1 MSESFD
7 YEAVTWG
14 GGELVSPATRDFL
27 DHSLHLRYALDAL
40 NGVHGRVIEVGCGSG
55 RFIASVAAQRPDLET
70 HGCDLSQSALREGL
84 KHSSTRFV
92 RGSAL
97 SLPYPDGAFAAVLM
111 IDVLEHLPDLDG
123 GLAEVR
129 RVLKPGGPFHLVFP
143 CEGSSKTLHGASALL
158 RGLKRQH
165 AGHIQQIGPE
175 ALFEAHRRAGF
186 ELTDTRYSYHALGQL
201 YDLAVFGAM
210 GLGLDMHGARKARV
224 EASGTSPLKL
234 VRAGLS
240 RLLYAESRL
249 FSRAGFGMTVH
260 VTSR

>member
-1 MSESFD
+1 MSEPFD

-14 GGELVSPATRDFL
+14 GGELISPTTRDFL

-40 NGVHGRVIEVGCGSG
+40 KSVRGRVIEVGCGSG

-70 HGCDLSQSALREGL
+70 HGCDLSHAALREGF

-97 SLPYPDGAFAAVLM
+97 SLPYPDGAFSAVLM

-123 GLAEVR
+123 GLREVR
-129 RVLKPGGPFHLVFP
+129 RVLKPGAPFHLVFP
-143 CEGSSKTLHGASALL
+143 CEGSKRTLHGASTLL
-158 RGLKRQH
+158 RGLKRRH
-165 AGHIQQIGPE
+165 AGHLQQIGPA
-175 ALFEAHRRAGF
+175 ALFEAHRRAG
-186 ELTDTRYSYHALGQL
+186 LGLADTRYSYHALGQL

-210 GLGLDMHGARKARV
+210 GLGLDMHRARRSRV
-224 EASGTSPLKL
+224 ETSGRSPLKL

-240 RLLYAESRL
+240 RMLYAESRL
-249 FSRAGFGMTVH
+249 FARAGFGMTVH